1 MKRYKTSLKRVL
13 LIGIVLCFVIGLA
26 PSNAFADGDSEYLPV
41 VLGHEECIILSTANS
56 HQKIEV
62 LAKIDTGAD
71 CSSIDVDL
79 AKQLG
84 IDLADTEK
92 VLVKSALGEEWRPVV
107 EVQIQIAGRTLNT
120 MVTVSDRLDLT
131 TRAIFGK
138 NDLNGFVVDVS
149 QDQLTAPYYN
159 NPIRSPDSSIPPSKP
174 NIGNNPVLLMIP
186 LATLAIM
193 FFVYLSPKANP

>member
-1 MKRYKTSLKRVL
+1 MNIEKKSLMRGF
-13 LIGIVLCFVIGLA
+13 LIGILLCFLIGLA
-26 PSNAFADGDSEYLPV
+26 SPNAVAELESEDISI
-41 VLGHEECIILSTANS
+41 VLGQEEHIVVSTAKS
-56 HQKIEV
+56 PQKIEV

-92 VLVKSALGEEWRPVV
+92 VLVKSALGKEWRPLV

-120 MVTVSDRLDLT
+120 LVTVSDRIDLT

-138 NDLNGFVVDVS
+138 NDLQGFFVDVS
-149 QDQLTAPYYN
+149 RDQLTSPYDN
-159 NPIRSPDSSIPPSKP
+159 AIQPPEPLLPPQKP
-174 NIGNNPVLLMIP
+174 NIGNNLLLVMIP
-186 LATLAIM
+186 LATLVIM
-193 FFVYLSPKANP
+193 FFVYLSPKEIH